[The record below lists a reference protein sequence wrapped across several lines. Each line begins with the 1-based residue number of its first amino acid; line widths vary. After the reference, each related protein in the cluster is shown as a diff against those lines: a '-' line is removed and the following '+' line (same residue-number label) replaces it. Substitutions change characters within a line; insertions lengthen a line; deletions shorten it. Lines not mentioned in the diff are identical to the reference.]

1 MRKIPVSRRR
11 HSRAAADSGPVPTSG
26 VTIAS
31 GAHVPRIDFEALF
44 SNPPTA
50 ETAATP
56 LTGVAMTGVA
66 MTGGGV
72 QTAAA
77 VSHDGGAAAP
87 ITVAL
92 PDGTRITFATAD
104 WLRPLEPA

>member
-11 HSRAAADSGPVPTSG
+11 HSRAAADAGPVPTSG

-44 SNPPTA
+44 SNPPAA

-56 LTGVAMTGVA
+56 LTGVA